1 MSCGKLILNIVCK
14 VLCDILNY
22 SYIYVC
28 VYIYTCMYVCTLN
41 HSDGWLKFGTVSIY
55 LGKAG

>member
-22 SYIYVC
+22 SYLYVC
-28 VYIYTCMYVCTLN
+28 VCIYIHVCMYA
-41 HSDGWLKFGTVSIY
+41 H
-55 LGKAG
+55 